1 MKVLK
6 TWGIVLV
13 LCMLIPLNL
22 HAASQ
27 ETAVLEVKDHQVI
40 ASLTQLDQKEEIRSL
55 QLSFQIKAVK
65 GSIEE
70 KDIRFQF
77 DDAISSEVKEYRYH
91 HDAGV
96 LTIYLSGTMDL
107 YTNDVLSL
115 GALQIDKNSDAIV
128 EVNVIDQSFLKIE
141 ESKFKN
147 QGMLIQ
153 STQAVRVATGSMIE
167 KEEQPED
174 TNTEEPKE
182 DIEDNDQDKNQD
194 KDQDKD
200 VDDTKDKADNTLPDQ
215 NENQEINEETTTSK
229 EKDPVSAP
237 TGDTTN
243 LSFYVSSMFAA
254 LMLMGI
260 LIKVYQKKKQQ

>member
-6 TWGIVLV
+6 IWGIVLV
-13 LCMLIPLNL
+13 LCMLIPLDL

-77 DDAISSEVKEYRYH
+77 DDALSSEVKEYRYH
-91 HDAGV
+91 HDTGV
-96 LTIYLSGTMDL
+96 LTIYLSGTVDL
-107 YTNDVLSL
+107 YTNEVLSL
-115 GALQIDKNSDAIV
+115 GALQIDKNSDALV
-128 EVNVIDQSFLKIE
+128 EVSVIDQSFLKIE

-153 STQAVRVATGSMIE
+153 STEAVRVATGSMIE
-167 KEEQPED
+167 KEEQPDD

-194 KDQDKD
+194 KD
-200 VDDTKDKADNTLPDQ
+200 VDDTKDKADNMQPEQ
-215 NENQEINEETTTSK
+215 NENQEIKEESSISK

-243 LSFYVSSMFAA
+243 ISFYVSSIFVA
-254 LMLMGI
+254 LLLMGI
-260 LIKVYQKKKQQ
+260 LIKAYQNKKRQ

>member
-6 TWGIVLV
+6 IWGIVLV
-13 LCMLIPLNL
+13 LCMLIPLDL

-40 ASLTQLDQKEEIRSL
+40 TSLTQLDQKEEIRSL

-77 DDAISSEVKEYRYH
+77 DDVLSSEVKEYRYH
-91 HDAGV
+91 HDTGV
-96 LTIYLSGTMDL
+96 LTIYLSGTVDL
-107 YTNDVLSL
+107 YTNEVLSL
-115 GALQIDKNSDAIV
+115 GALQIDKNSDALV
-128 EVNVIDQSFLKIE
+128 EVSVIDQSFLKIE

-153 STQAVRVATGSMIE
+153 STEAVRVATGSMIE
-167 KEEQPED
+167 KEEQPDD

-194 KDQDKD
+194 KD
-200 VDDTKDKADNTLPDQ
+200 VDDTKDKADNMQPEQ
-215 NENQEINEETTTSK
+215 NENQEIKEESSTSK

-243 LSFYVSSMFAA
+243 ISFYVSSIFVA
-254 LMLMGI
+254 LLLMGI
-260 LIKVYQKKKQQ
+260 LIKVYQNKKRQ

>member
-77 DDAISSEVKEYRYH
+77 DDALSSEVKEYRYH

-153 STQAVRVATGSMIE
+153 STEAVRVATGSMIE

-182 DIEDNDQDKNQD
+182 DIEDNDQD